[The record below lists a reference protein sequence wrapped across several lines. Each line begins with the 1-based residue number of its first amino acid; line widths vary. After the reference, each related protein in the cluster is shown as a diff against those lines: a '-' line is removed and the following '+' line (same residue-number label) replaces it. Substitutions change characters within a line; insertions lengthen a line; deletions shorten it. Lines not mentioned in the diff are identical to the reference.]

1 MLQGGTGQ
9 LYWRR
14 AVQEGCSTGG
24 RHRRA
29 ILEGC
34 TAMVKPMN
42 SSNRQ
47 SESGEPKIRPIGKRQ
62 SKESKRRALDSRA
75 PPVEG
80 GADGCKARALSV

>member
-1 MLQGGTGQ
+1 
-9 LYWRR
+9 
-14 AVQEGCSTGG
+14 
-24 RHRRA
+24 
-29 ILEGC
+29 
-34 TAMVKPMN
+34 MVKPMN